1 MIKFIDL
8 FAGIGGIRRGVVNA
22 LNRHGIESRCV
33 LSSEIDERA
42 CETYELNYH
51 EHPQGDVR
59 QITEV
64 EPFDLVL
71 AGFPCQP
78 FSYAGK
84 RQGFG
89 DTRGTLFFEV
99 ERLIEAYRP
108 KAFLLENVRGLY
120 THDEGRT
127 FQTIIDHLH
136 ALGYGTY
143 DLLLNSSDFGVPQN
157 RVRLYILG
165 IRDAQP
171 NMTLVTN
178 LGAAD
183 SHAYRRQGPVY
194 GRRRAV
200 VADILEDNVDPKYI
214 CSDRFQEMLHHA
226 IGDDLSI
233 LHGWRMMDYR
243 GGQSVHS
250 WDMGMRGEC
259 SDAEK
264 RFMTLL
270 IQNRRHPE
278 FGRHQ
283 DGKKLTMEQIRTFY
297 HDDDVEDV
305 AASLIAKGYL
315 KEEDGRYNP
324 VCGNMSFEV
333 FKYLDPQSI
342 SITLTS
348 SDCNRLGVIQ
358 NNQARHITP
367 RECARLQGFPDD
379 FIVNPNDKFAYKQF
393 GNSVSVP
400 VIEAVFNDF
409 LEHNLEQLGWLN
421 EVHPAQAVPNI
432 VEAKITKKPQYKQ
445 LNFLDLFDQYGF
457 GNITVNEDEAEY
469 GHHKID
475 FSQNVLVS
483 YVKKDNFEQF
493 LDGTAKIYYT
503 GKKFPSTVLLNKLYY
518 FMPYLSGKGVRDL
531 YYIKA
536 ARLGCR
542 KEGQVDEDKNDLR
555 LVFEIERVG
564 QFFDD
569 YKKVKLEIWRAF
581 TDTTMSE
588 ISKLK

>member
-1 MIKFIDL
+1 MIRFIDL
-8 FAGIGGIRRGVVNA
+8 FAGIGGIRRGVENA
-22 LNRHGIESRCV
+22 LLRHGIESKCV
-33 LSSEIDERA
+33 LSSEIDAHA
-42 CETYELNYH
+42 CETYVLNYH
-51 EHPQGDVR
+51 ERPQGDVR
-59 QITEV
+59 LISDI

-84 RQGFG
+84 RIGFG

-99 ERLIEAYRP
+99 ERLIKAYRP

-120 THDEGRT
+120 THDSGRT
-127 FQTIIDHLH
+127 FKTIMDHLH

-183 SHAYRRQGPVY
+183 SHIYRQNMQLEIFG
-194 GRRRAV
+194 GQEHAT
-200 VADILEDNVDPKYI
+200 VADILEDEVDPKYL
-214 CSDRFQEMLHHA
+214 CSQLFQEQLFHA
-226 IGDDLSI
+226 VGDDLSV
-233 LHGWRMMDYR
+233 LNGWRLMDYR
-243 GGQSVHS
+243 CGQSIHS
-250 WDMGMRGEC
+250 WDMAMRGVC

-278 FGRHQ
+278 FGRQQ
-283 DGKKLTMEQIRTFY
+283 DGKKLTLDQIRTFY
-297 HDDDVEDV
+297 HSNDAEEV
-305 AASLIAKGYL
+305 ATSLIAKGYL
-315 KEEDGRYNP
+315 KCEGGRYNP

-333 FKYLDPQSI
+333 FKFLDPQSI

-367 RECARLQGFPDD
+367 RECARLQGFPDS
-379 FIVNPNDKFAYKQF
+379 FIVNPNDKYAYKQF

-409 LEHNLEQLGWLN
+409 LENNLEELEWREQ
-421 EVHPAQAVPNI
+421 
-432 VEAKITKKPQYKQ
+432 TK
-445 LNFLDLFDQYGF
+445 
-457 GNITVNEDEAEY
+457 
-469 GHHKID
+469 
-475 FSQNVLVS
+475 
-483 YVKKDNFEQF
+483 
-493 LDGTAKIYYT
+493 
-503 GKKFPSTVLLNKLYY
+503 
-518 FMPYLSGKGVRDL
+518 
-531 YYIKA
+531 
-536 ARLGCR
+536 R
-542 KEGQVDEDKNDLR
+542 K
-555 LVFEIERVG
+555 
-564 QFFDD
+564 
-569 YKKVKLEIWRAF
+569 
-581 TDTTMSE
+581 S
-588 ISKLK
+588 S